1 MALTKDPVENRRC
14 LDCGREFHCGI
25 ATGTPCW
32 CATEFPALM
41 PLTDAAAG
49 CYCRECLGKR
59 ISERQAAG
67 RKPLT

>member
-14 LDCGREFHCGI
+14 PDCGQAFHCGI
-25 ATGTPCW
+25 VNDTPCW

-41 PLTDAAAG
+41 ALTDAAAG
-49 CYCRECLGKR
+49 CYCRECLRKR
-59 ISERQAAG
+59 FAARQEAA